1 MLDVS
6 EWDEDLQKEMN
17 GSRIYIQP
25 FSANIEGNDAMMLKE
40 HAQRRI

>member
-25 FSANIEGNDAMMLKE
+25 FSANIEGNAMMLKE